1 MLKYAFPGKYDLIVM
16 RWCSGYL
23 DHVGLEEFYRRAGK
37 ALSPSGYLVVVDNLN
52 EQTKRTMKDPNDPY
66 GQRIRT
72 LDNYKNRFKK
82 AGMDVKQCTGP
93 IHWDDKKE
101 HNRIIMWACKPKP
114 Q

>member
-23 DHVGLEEFYRRAGK
+23 GNADLEEFYRRAGK

-52 EQTKRTMKDPNDPY
+52 EWTNRTVTDPDDPDK
-66 GQRIRT
+66 QRIRT
-72 LDNYKNRFKK
+72 QDNYLNRFKN
-82 AGMDVKQCTGP
+82 AGMDVKQCKGP
-93 IHWDDKKE
+93 MHWDDE
-101 HNRIIMWACKPKP
+101 QEYRRIIMWACKPKP